1 MLSVRSILG
10 EGTNERSRC
19 RIERCEYRSDEEC
32 QKDQCR
38 VNGVCFTKIRGQA
51 QSNVEQAKQDLNADE
66 CRARNNGDANA
77 RRTAH
82 GPRKCERAGRGDQ
95 RNARRDAM
103 QHLYELARR
112 VNYHVPGA
120 LWYR

>member
-10 EGTNERSRC
+10 QGTNERSGR
-19 RIERCEYRSDEEC
+19 RIERCEYRSDEER
-32 QKDQCR
+32 QKDECR
-38 VNGVCFTKIRGQA
+38 INGVCFTEIRRQA

-77 RRTAH
+77 RGSTR
-82 GPRKCERAGRGDQ
+82 GPDKCERAGRGDK

-112 VNYHVPGA
+112 VNHHVAGA
-120 LWYR
+120 LRYR